1 MQMNAFNETQ
11 KTVLEAYNTTALQS
25 MTDAADELQ
34 ENNDEQGISDGIVSC
49 DGSWQKWVNIP

>member
-34 ENNDEQGISDGIVSC
+34 ENNDEQGISDGTVSC